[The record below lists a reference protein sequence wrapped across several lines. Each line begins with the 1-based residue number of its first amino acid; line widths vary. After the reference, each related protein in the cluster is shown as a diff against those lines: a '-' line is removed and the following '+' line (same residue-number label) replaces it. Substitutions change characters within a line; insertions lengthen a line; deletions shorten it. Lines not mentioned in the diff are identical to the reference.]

1 MMSFDSHTK
10 TVRTIR
16 LGARGSALSR
26 WQAEW
31 VAQRLRA
38 LHQDLAVEIVE
49 IKTHGDRDLKTPLAA
64 IGGMGLFTKE
74 IQRSIIDG
82 TVDLAVH
89 SLKDLPTRN
98 PEELILAAITPRE
111 DTADALIAPVHK
123 TLEALPPG
131 ARVGTSA
138 PRRRAQIL
146 FRRPDLTIVSIRGNV
161 ETRLNHAI
169 EGRLEAVVL
178 AYAGLKRLGLD
189 QAVTQRLEPPDYL
202 PAVGQGALGVE
213 CRLDDAETRRILSA
227 LDDPAARRATT
238 AERAALAALEGG
250 CSLPMAAW
258 ARDVATETGWDRSE
272 LALDATVFDP
282 DGREQ
287 ISVALHGP
295 RDDPETLGRR
305 AAERLLEQGAH
316 KLLGHNS

>member
-1 MMSFDSHTK
+1 MDLDFHMK
-10 TVRTIR
+10 AARTIR
-16 LGARGSALSR
+16 LGARGSALAR

-31 VAQRLRA
+31 VADRLRA
-38 LHQDLAVEIVE
+38 LYADLTVEIVE
-49 IKTHGDRDLKTPLAA
+49 IKTHGDRDLKTPLAS

-98 PEELILAAITPRE
+98 PEELVLAAITPRE
-111 DTADALIAPVHK
+111 DTADALIAPGHK
-123 TLEALPPG
+123 TLNALPPG
-131 ARVGTSA
+131 ARIGTSA

-146 FRRPDLTIVSIRGNV
+146 FKRPDLEIVSIRGNV
-161 ETRLNHAI
+161 ETRLNHAL

-189 QAVTQRLEPPDYL
+189 HAVTQRLTPPDFL

-213 CRLDDAETRRILSA
+213 CRRDDLETRRILSA
-227 LDDPAARRATT
+227 IDDPAARRATT

-250 CSLPMAAW
+250 CSIPMAAW
-258 ARDVATETGWDRSE
+258 ARDIANEAGDFE
-272 LALDATVFDP
+272 LALDAAVFDP
-282 DGREQ
+282 DGRER
-287 ISVALHGP
+287 ISAAIRGP
-295 RDDPETLGRR
+295 CDDPESLGRR
-305 AAERLLEQGAH
+305 AAEMLLEQGADR
-316 KLLGHNS
+316 LLGRSS